1 MSRIAVKWVMPYK
14 RNNKHTGDIPG
25 VVVTVAGSIV
35 IVGVKVIYIYP
46 TYCAHPM
53 LEIFDKWM
61 NDIQISF
68 MVLLSDFNIDSFSF
82 FFFLQKCQTRCS
94 SRKAAVV
101 AQQPRKI
108 RSNVFIY
115 PRQSSRRREHRRKRR
130 SSRRLRFRSQEGA
143 SSDSSSICDDVPC
156 FRIKRLKSIGCNKR
170 RPSYSDTDSDFI
182 KMPVGEWENFFLD
195 SRDKLYTS
203 FTGEMYQIPDSLL
216 VCDSWLTVWLMND
229 LSLVTYRFVERD
241 ALLNFM
247 SHTGNACNED

>member
-53 LEIFDKWM
+53 LKKFLINEWTIFKSRFWYYF
-61 NDIQISF
+61 QI
-68 MVLLSDFNIDSFSF
+68 LIWILSL
-82 FFFLQKCQTRCS
+82 FFLQKCQTRCS

-108 RSNVFIY
+108 KSNVFIY

-182 KMPVGEWENFFLD
+182 KMPVGEWEKFFFPPFCETNYIRLLPGRCIKYLIVYSYVIRD
-195 SRDKLYTS
+195 WLYDWWTISVSSRIVL
-203 FTGEMYQIPDSLL
+203 
-216 VCDSWLTVWLMND
+216 
-229 LSLVTYRFVERD
+229 
-241 ALLNFM
+241 
-247 SHTGNACNED
+247 